1 MAKKYTEDQLNTLD
15 KSFLVQ
21 MYLNLQEQLESLTKE
36 THELNEKMQLM
47 MNTLDKSFLV
57 TGPFWPFLRKDDR
70 CGSDLLQG
78 SRWQHPLF

>member
-1 MAKKYTEDQLNTLD
+1 MAIKYTEDQLNTLD

-47 MNTLDKSFLV
+47 MEQLILNKQARFGRSGAGRPGGQTN
-57 TGPFWPFLRKDDR
+57 PR
-70 CGSDLLQG
+70 C
-78 SRWQHPLF
+78 